1 MGWPGIRGSIRR
13 TACIRTR
20 WANGSWRRMCGR
32 RWSHYYSVLGNRESG
47 LGNRESRV
55 PISGEQHSLTRA
67 KTTAKFKGCLALVS
81 VSSFLFPDRAQRMA
95 IPATQIRRGM
105 VIVFEGDPCRIV
117 EFRHHTPGNLR
128 AMVQAK
134 LKNLRNGASFEHR
147 FRAADSIDPASM
159 ETHDL
164 EFLYQGGDTY
174 HFMNT
179 ENYDQLEMDEEMLG
193 DNAQW
198 MQPGMKIQAEYYDG
212 RPVGIKLPNS
222 LVLEVVDTAPVMK
235 TATKTASSKPAKLE
249 NGVTINVPE
258 FVGTG
263 DKVKVNPATSEYQ
276 ERAK

>member
-1 MGWPGIRGSIRR
+1 
-13 TACIRTR
+13 
-20 WANGSWRRMCGR
+20 
-32 RWSHYYSVLGNRESG
+32 
-47 LGNRESRV
+47 
-55 PISGEQHSLTRA
+55 
-67 KTTAKFKGCLALVS
+67 
-81 VSSFLFPDRAQRMA
+81 MA

-105 VIVFEGDPCRIV
+105 VIVFEGDPVRVV

-134 LKNLRNGASFEHR
+134 LKNLRTGSSFEHR

-164 EFLYQGGDTY
+164 EYLYDAGGTY

-179 ENYDQLEMDEEMLG
+179 ENYDQLEMDEESLG

-198 MQPGMKIQAEYYDG
+198 MQPGMKIQAEFYDG
-212 RPVGIKLPNS
+212 RPVAIRLPNS

-249 NGVTINVPE
+249 NGVTVQVPE

-263 DKVKVNPATSEYQ
+263 DKIKVNPSTGEYQ

>member
-1 MGWPGIRGSIRR
+1 
-13 TACIRTR
+13 
-20 WANGSWRRMCGR
+20 
-32 RWSHYYSVLGNRESG
+32 
-47 LGNRESRV
+47 
-55 PISGEQHSLTRA
+55 
-67 KTTAKFKGCLALVS
+67 
-81 VSSFLFPDRAQRMA
+81 MA

-105 VIVFEGDPCRIV
+105 VIVFEGEPCRVV

-134 LKNLRNGASFEHR
+134 LKNLRTGSSFDHR

-159 ETHDL
+159 ETHEL

-179 ENYDQLEMDEEMLG
+179 ENYDQLEMDEETLG

-198 MQPGMKIQAEYYDG
+198 MQPGMRIMAEYYDG

-249 NGVTINVPE
+249 NGVTVNVPE

-263 DKVKVNPATSEYQ
+263 DKVKVNPSTGEYQ

>member
-1 MGWPGIRGSIRR
+1 
-13 TACIRTR
+13 
-20 WANGSWRRMCGR
+20 
-32 RWSHYYSVLGNRESG
+32 
-47 LGNRESRV
+47 
-55 PISGEQHSLTRA
+55 
-67 KTTAKFKGCLALVS
+67 
-81 VSSFLFPDRAQRMA
+81 MA

-105 VIVFEGDPCRIV
+105 VIVFEGEPCRIV

-134 LKNLRNGASFEHR
+134 LKNLRNGSSFEHR

-174 HFMNT
+174 HFMNS
-179 ENYDQLEMDEEMLG
+179 ENYDQLEMDDEMLG

-235 TATKTASSKPAKLE
+235 TATKTASTKPAKLE

-263 DKVKVNPATSEYQ
+263 DKVKVNPSTGEYQ
-276 ERAK
+276 ERAKE

>member
-1 MGWPGIRGSIRR
+1 
-13 TACIRTR
+13 
-20 WANGSWRRMCGR
+20 
-32 RWSHYYSVLGNRESG
+32 
-47 LGNRESRV
+47 
-55 PISGEQHSLTRA
+55 
-67 KTTAKFKGCLALVS
+67 
-81 VSSFLFPDRAQRMA
+81 MA

-105 VIVFEGDPCRIV
+105 VLVFEGDPCRVI

-134 LKNLRNGASFEHR
+134 LKNLRTGSSFEHR

-179 ENYDQLEMDEEMLG
+179 ENYDQLEMDEETLG

-198 MQPGMKIQAEYYDG
+198 MQPNMKIQAEYYDG

-235 TATKTASSKPAKLE
+235 TATKTASTKPAKLE

-263 DKVKVNPATSEYQ
+263 DKVKVNPTTGEYQ

>member
-1 MGWPGIRGSIRR
+1 
-13 TACIRTR
+13 
-20 WANGSWRRMCGR
+20 
-32 RWSHYYSVLGNRESG
+32 
-47 LGNRESRV
+47 
-55 PISGEQHSLTRA
+55 
-67 KTTAKFKGCLALVS
+67 
-81 VSSFLFPDRAQRMA
+81 MA

-105 VIVFEGDPCRIV
+105 VIVFEGEPCRVV

-134 LKNLRNGASFEHR
+134 LKNLRTGSSFEHR

-235 TATKTASSKPAKLE
+235 TATKTASNKPAKLE

-263 DKVKVNPATSEYQ
+263 DKVKVNPSTGEYQ